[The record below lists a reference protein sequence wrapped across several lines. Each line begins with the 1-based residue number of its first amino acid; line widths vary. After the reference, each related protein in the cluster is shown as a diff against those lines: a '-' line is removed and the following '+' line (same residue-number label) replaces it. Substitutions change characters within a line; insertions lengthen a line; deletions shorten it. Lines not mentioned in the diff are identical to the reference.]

1 MEDGT
6 ALFDTKSYKYNQQA
20 LNLQQEAALYHRLSV
35 HLAYSW
41 CSQQAMM
48 MMPPMPSA
56 MPYGIPQGWFPGS
69 TGPATFPA
77 TNTICPQT
85 APVANERKKV
95 RVSKSKPASDS
106 MAAPPCRMA
115 GPKPAVVPATG
126 LPEQANPLQ
135 TIISTVEDDLSCD
148 DLFKIFNDLGGQDA
162 GELSSIIS
170 NGSDDSGALNNGLGG
185 DLSLSRRGSI
195 LADTHASSL
204 PLGGNVLPG
213 RPTVLTPHHTDP
225 DADHLLLDLDMYM
238 ERELV
243 SLKEPS
249 DSLADLHRAVSGP
262 ALPMP
267 VDGCTGWPAPPAPTM
282 MRAASTPVGSAG
294 RSCTAPGMGSVT
306 CSGSGASS
314 PALSVPKIKG
324 GVKKVTS
331 DQRRDRDCSQA
342 FMQKQPGHNVQPPQ
356 LAALASADNNAVA
369 DELLDT
375 VGGMLDTNS
384 MYALG
389 WMEDVTGQEGLTA

>member
-6 ALFDTKSYKYNQQA
+6 ALFDTKSYQYNQQA
-20 LNLQQEAALYHRLSV
+20 LNMQQEAALYHRLSV

-48 MMPPMPSA
+48 MMPPMPTA

-69 TGPATFPA
+69 TGPAAFPA
-77 TNTICPQT
+77 TNTIRPQT

-95 RVSKSKPASDS
+95 RVCKSKPASDS
-106 MAAPPCRMA
+106 MAAPHGGMA

-126 LPEQANPLQ
+126 LANPLP
-135 TIISTVEDDLSCD
+135 TSISAAEDDLSCD

-204 PLGGNVLPG
+204 PLGGNVLPSC
-213 RPTVLTPHHTDP
+213 PTVLTPHHNDP
-225 DADHLLLDLDMYM
+225 DADHLLLDLDMCM

-243 SLKEPS
+243 SLKGPS
-249 DSLADLHRAVSGP
+249 GSLVDLHRAVSGP

-294 RSCTAPGMGSVT
+294 RSRSGASGMGSVT

-342 FMQKQPGHNVQPPQ
+342 FMQKQPGHNVQ
-356 LAALASADNNAVA
+356 LAALASADSNAVA

-384 MYALG
+384 MYAT
-389 WMEDVTGQEGLTA
+389 WMEDVTIGQEGLTA